1 MNDALR
7 MQISAFVD
15 GELPDNESELLL
27 RRLSQD
33 ANLRQQ
39 VAQYLEIGR
48 AMRGEKELPNMA
60 QLRGRVAESL
70 GEEIAVA
77 TQVDVVTGNRY
88 VKPMLGFAVAAS
100 VALLAIFS
108 LQQVGTQGDIDIPA
122 PQIAEVDDSQVLD
135 EMFRYHGST
144 VSGTTGSGILSQLVT
159 LEIDEGDLVQVEPKA
174 ELIATTQIESPA
186 EAPVE
191 IENEIETD
199 TDEDKRDAE
208 ESDAE

>member
-48 AMRGEKELPNMA
+48 AMRGEAELPNMV
-60 QLRGRVAESL
+60 QLRSSIAESL

-77 TQVDVVTGNRY
+77 IQADVAVGNRY

-108 LQQVGTQGDIDIPA
+108 LQQAGTQGDIDIPV
-122 PQIAEVDDSQVLD
+122 PQIAEVDNSQVLD
-135 EMFRYHGST
+135 EMFRHHGSA
-144 VSGTTGSGILSQLVT
+144 VSGTTGSGILGQLVT
-159 LEIDEGDLVQVEPKA
+159 MEIDSGDLVQVEPKA

-186 EAPVE
+186 DAPVE
-191 IENEIETD
+191 TETNED
-199 TDEDKRDAE
+199 
-208 ESDAE
+208 ESDAEEVGEE